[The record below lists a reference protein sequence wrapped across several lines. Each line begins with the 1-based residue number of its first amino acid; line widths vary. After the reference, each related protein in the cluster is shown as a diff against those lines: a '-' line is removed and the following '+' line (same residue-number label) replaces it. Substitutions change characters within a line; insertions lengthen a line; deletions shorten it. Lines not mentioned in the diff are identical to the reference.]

1 MPLEPLS
8 LARTLR
14 RTITAG
20 AVAVTALV
28 PATSTAGAVEHDP
41 ASGPQGY
48 EHDILDYLLLFDD
61 QGEGIVVT
69 VGARIEQICIG
80 DVATAPLR
88 VFTDRDGA
96 ATLKVRGEQDAPLF
110 VYEFAGPA
118 PALID
123 AGCGALFDGDP
134 ATQPPE
140 PWAEGSGLLKVTV
153 SGIEAPDDPGGYF
166 VANSINGRATAIDGS
181 QWKVKGSTSFE
192 LDEGG
197 TPIGDPTD
205 FQDAS
210 IHRIGPRS

>member
-1 MPLEPLS
+1 MPLEPRS
-8 LARTLR
+8 VARTLR
-14 RTITAG
+14 RTLITG
-20 AVAVTALV
+20 AVAAMTLI
-28 PATSTAGAVEHDP
+28 PAASSAGAVEHDQ
-41 ASGPQGY
+41 ASDPQGFVR
-48 EHDILDYLLLFDD
+48 DILDYLLLFDD

-69 VGARIEQICIG
+69 VGARIEQICVG
-80 DVATAPLR
+80 DVSSAPLR
-88 VFTDRDGA
+88 VFADRDGA

-123 AGCGALFDGDP
+123 AGCSALFDGDP

-153 SGIEAPDDPGGYF
+153 SGIEAPDDPGGYS
-166 VANSINGRATAIDGS
+166 VANSINGRATAVDGTR
-181 QWKVKGSTSFE
+181 WKVVGNTSFD

-197 TPIGDPTD
+197 IPIGDPTD

-210 IHRIGPRS
+210 IHQIGPRS